1 MDTGQADMANQQGNR
16 QGDKGTNKGTNRG
29 GDRVRTEALQQIQGE
44 TDKVTREPTGPGVHP
59 TRSF

>member
-16 QGDKGTNKGTNRG
+16 QGDKGTNRG